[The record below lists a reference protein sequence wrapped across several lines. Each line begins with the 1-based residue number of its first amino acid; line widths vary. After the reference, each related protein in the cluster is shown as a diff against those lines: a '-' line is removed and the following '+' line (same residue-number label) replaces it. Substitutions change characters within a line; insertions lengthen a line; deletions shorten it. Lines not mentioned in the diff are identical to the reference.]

1 MKKKNVLLMALS
13 MVLVAVI
20 SIGGTLAYL
29 AASDGAVTNTFTFA
43 SNLSVDLYETINDE
57 KVQTSYDFEDV
68 VPGTPVDKDANFN
81 MTNASVKSVV
91 FVKIEA
97 EDRSAGDKTGVD
109 MILDMTGTDLTAY
122 GDIDDNGYGEY
133 YIIVDKD
140 DTTEKDI
147 FSKVTAPATA
157 DTTLNV
163 LNNVKI
169 SISAVQYE
177 GIENVD
183 YDTASEA
190 DIVAAA
196 YDAKPAY
203 QA

>member
-57 KVQTSYDFEDV
+57 KVQTGYDFEDV

-133 YIIVDKD
+133 YIIGRYYL
-140 DTTEKDI
+140 EC
-147 FSKVTAPATA
+147 A
-157 DTTLNV
+157 
-163 LNNVKI
+163 
-169 SISAVQYE
+169 E
-177 GIENVD
+177 
-183 YDTASEA
+183 
-190 DIVAAA
+190 
-196 YDAKPAY
+196 
-203 QA
+203 